1 MTGHLSKSSNT
12 TMALT
17 YISSPKCN
25 IAGKPR
31 TKDPKRT
38 HQLLSA
44 ADYRI
49 HAKQSKVKTRASGER
64 NPHFQGGLTKFEPA
78 TLDTQ
83 ILERGLGRFMDVTQ
97 PSKSLQSRQR

>member
-1 MTGHLSKSSNT
+1 MSEISNSFT
-12 TMALT
+12 NRMALT
-17 YISSPKCN
+17 YISSPKWN

-38 HQLLSA
+38 HQLLLA

-64 NPHFQGGLTKFEPA
+64 NPYFPRRADK
-78 TLDTQ
+78 
-83 ILERGLGRFMDVTQ
+83 I
-97 PSKSLQSRQR
+97 